1 MPRVSRKPGALSN
14 IVEVAKLFQKT
25 FRVVGRLQVGSTGGG
40 QRPRPSG
47 GYFNP
52 EYWAANSLAVIEAQV
67 EKAGNPG
74 QVAILEGDFLD
85 AANRS
90 CQEQGEDYTADRFIA
105 DVRLDLG
112 DSKADAISII
122 TEECGEELYEAWDA
136 SYAGDNIGAKLY
148 GITPGPATIAWMQV
162 SASLNNQQ
170 IRSRGRATA
179 RNFLKKNPGGR
190 PR

>member
-1 MPRVSRKPGALSN
+1 MARGRRPGSLSG
-14 IVEVAKLFQKT
+14 IVGTARLFRSA
-25 FRVVGRLQVGSTGGG
+25 FRTVGRLQVGSTGGG

-85 AANRS
+85 AANSS
-90 CQEQGEDYTADRFIA
+90 CQQQGEDYTADKFIS
-105 DVRLDLG
+105 DVRSDLG

-136 SYAGDNIGAKLY
+136 SYAGDNMGAKLY
-148 GITPGPATIAWMQV
+148 GINPGAATIAWMQV

-179 RNFLKKNPGGR
+179 RNFLRQNPGGR